1 VRIASPLAGARFAG
15 VYRDLPAQLA
25 GYWAFLVYALTH
37 LRVLSIGPVRAVFH
51 RQLYFTGIQGAYLV
65 GLLGLMSGAL
75 AVTQT
80 TALVGAN
87 SDLTVR
93 VLEWTVVGEL
103 GPLLAAIIIVARSA
117 VAIATELA
125 LMETRAETDNLAN
138 LRIRPM
144 DYLVVPRM
152 AALTLSMI
160 ALTLYFQVV
169 AVAGGLAVSALFQN
183 APFLIQLG
191 RFFEVITV
199 ADVFLALLKS
209 FCFGAAVSAIS
220 CYHGLAVSR
229 SLTVVPIAA
238 MRAVIQ
244 SLLFVFVI
252 DALFAYVRFVL

>member
-1 VRIASPLAGARFAG
+1 MRTRFAAD
-15 VYRDLPAQLA
+15 YSDLPEQLG
-25 GYWAFLVYALTH
+25 GYWAFLVYAATH
-37 LRVLSIGPVRAVFH
+37 LGVLAIAPVRSVFH
-51 RQLYFTGIQGAYLV
+51 RQLYFTGVQGAYLV
-65 GLLGLMSGAL
+65 GLLGLLVGAL

-87 SDLTVR
+87 SELTVR
-93 VLEWTVVGEL
+93 VLVWTVVGEL

-125 LMETRAETDNLAN
+125 LMEVRAETDNLAN

-152 AALTLSMI
+152 AALTLSVI
-160 ALTLYFQVV
+160 ALTVYFQVV

-183 APFLIQLG
+183 APFLIQLA
-191 RFFEVITV
+191 RFFEVITA
-199 ADVFLALLKS
+199 ADIFLALLKS
-209 FCFGAAVSAIS
+209 FCFGTAVAAIS

-238 MRAVIQ
+238 MRAVIH

-252 DALFAYVRFVL
+252 DALFAYVRYML

>member
-1 VRIASPLAGARFAG
+1 MSLRFADD
-15 VYRDLPAQLA
+15 YRDLPTQLA
-25 GYWAFLVYALTH
+25 GYWALLVYVATH
-37 LRVLSIGPVRAVFH
+37 LRVLGIGPVRAVFH
-51 RQLYFTGIQGAYLV
+51 RQLYFTGVQGAYLV
-65 GLLGLMSGAL
+65 ALLGLLAGAL

-80 TALVGAN
+80 TALVGA
-87 SDLTVR
+87 SSELTVR
-93 VLEWTVVGEL
+93 VLVWTVVGEL

-125 LMETRAETDNLAN
+125 LMEVRAETDYLAN

-152 AALTLSMI
+152 AALTLSVI
-160 ALTLYFQVV
+160 ALTVYFQVV
-169 AVAGGLAVSALFQN
+169 AVAGGLAISTLFQS
-183 APFLIQLG
+183 APFLTQLV

-199 ADVFLALLKS
+199 TDMFLAALKS
-209 FCFGAAVSAIS
+209 LCFGTAIAAIS

-238 MRAVIQ
+238 MRAVIH

-252 DALFAYVRFVL
+252 DALFAYVRYMF

>member
-1 VRIASPLAGARFAG
+1 MRARFAAD
-15 VYRDLPAQLA
+15 YSDLPAQLA
-25 GYWAFLVYALTH
+25 GYWALLVYTATH
-37 LRVLSIGPVRAVFH
+37 LRVLAIGPVRAVFH
-51 RQLYFTGIQGAYLV
+51 RQLYFTGVQGAYLV
-65 GLLGLMSGAL
+65 ALLGLLAGAL

-80 TALVGAN
+80 TALVGA
-87 SDLTVR
+87 SSELTVR
-93 VLEWTVVGEL
+93 VLVWTVVGEL

-125 LMETRAETDNLAN
+125 LMEVRAETDYLAN

-152 AALTLSMI
+152 AALTLSVI
-160 ALTLYFQVV
+160 ALTVYFQVV
-169 AVAGGLAVSALFQN
+169 AVAGGLAISTLFQS
-183 APFLIQLG
+183 APFITQLV

-199 ADVFLALLKS
+199 TDMFLAALKS
-209 FCFGAAVSAIS
+209 FCFGAAIAAIS

-252 DALFAYVRFVL
+252 DALFAYVRYML

>member
-1 VRIASPLAGARFAG
+1 MSLRFADD
-15 VYRDLPAQLA
+15 YRDLPTQLT
-25 GYWAFLVYALTH
+25 GYWALLVYAATH
-37 LRVLSIGPVRAVFH
+37 LRVLAIGPVRAVFH
-51 RQLYFTGIQGAYLV
+51 RQLYFTGVQGAYLV
-65 GLLGLMSGAL
+65 ALLGLLAGAL

-80 TALVGAN
+80 TALVGA
-87 SDLTVR
+87 SSELTVR
-93 VLEWTVVGEL
+93 VLVWTVVGEL

-125 LMETRAETDNLAN
+125 LMEVRAETDYLAN

-152 AALTLSMI
+152 AALTLSVI
-160 ALTLYFQVV
+160 ALTVYFQVV
-169 AVAGGLAVSALFQN
+169 AVAGGLAISTLFQS
-183 APFLIQLG
+183 APFLTQLE

-199 ADVFLALLKS
+199 TDMLLAALKS
-209 FCFGAAVSAIS
+209 LCFGTAIAAIS

-238 MRAVIQ
+238 MRAVIH

-252 DALFAYVRFVL
+252 DALFAYVRYVL

>member
-1 VRIASPLAGARFAG
+1 MRARYAAD
-15 VYRDLPAQLA
+15 YRDLAAQLA
-25 GYWAFLVYALTH
+25 GYWAFLVYAATH
-37 LRVLSIGPVRAVFH
+37 LRVLAIGPVRAVFH
-51 RQLYFTGIQGAYLV
+51 RQLYFTGVQGAFLV
-65 GLLGLMSGAL
+65 ALLGLMAGTL

-80 TALVGAN
+80 TALVG
-87 SDLTVR
+87 SGSELTVR
-93 VLEWTVVGEL
+93 VLVWTVVGEL

-125 LMETRAETDNLAN
+125 LMEVRAETDNLAN

-152 AALTLSMI
+152 AALTLSVI
-160 ALTLYFQVV
+160 ALTVYFQVV
-169 AVAGGLAVSALFQN
+169 AVAGGVAISTLFQST
-183 APFLIQLG
+183 PFIDQLF

-199 ADVFLALLKS
+199 TDMLLALLKS
-209 FCFGAAVSAIS
+209 FCFGAAVAAIS

-244 SLLFVFVI
+244 SLMFVFVI
-252 DALFAYVRFVL
+252 DALFAYVRYML